1 MEKIT
6 RRTAV
11 CLFLSLL
18 LALGV
23 GLFAFRFFTSAHD
36 WVSFSG
42 NDHLYENGVLISGAI
57 TDRNGLLL
65 AEASNGGWDF
75 NDSYNVRVS
84 TLHAVGDGQGKIG
97 VGATNAFADKLSGYN
112 MITGSRTLFAGE
124 RRLYLTIDAGLCSR
138 AYQAMAGLNGCV
150 GLYDYTTGEILC
162 MVSAP
167 GYDPLSPPV
176 ISEGD
181 SSYDGVYINRF
192 LSSTFIPG
200 STMKIVTCAAAYDT
214 IDGVLQRDFLCEG
227 STDFQGHYITCPHAH
242 GDLILQTALTSSCN
256 TTFGRLAVEMG
267 PEVMR
272 EYVEKCGLTTS
283 YSVDGIHTRASTFN
297 FDTED
302 GYLAWSG
309 VGQGFD
315 QVNPCS
321 MMILCGAVANGGR
334 AAVPHLISKIT
345 TGEGLR
351 VSLYYNHS
359 TGRLLQS
366 DTASYLRQAMLDN
379 VSNSYGSYNFSG
391 LSVGAKTGT
400 AQSDDSSENN
410 AWFVGFCEDKDH
422 PYAFVVYLEGGGAGS
437 GQALQA
443 ASSLL
448 SAALELG
455 Y

>member
-6 RRTAV
+6 RRTIV

-23 GLFAFRFFTSAHD
+23 GLFVFRFVTQGGD
-36 WVSFSG
+36 WVSFAA
-42 NDHLYENGVLISGAI
+42 NDHLYQDGVLSSGTV
-57 TDRNGLLL
+57 TDRQGNLL
-65 AEASNGGWDF
+65 ARAEYGGWTYS
-75 NDSYNVRVS
+75 DSYLTRVS
-84 TLHAVGDGQGKIG
+84 TMHAVGDPQGK
-97 VGATNAFADKLSGYN
+97 VGTGAVTAFADKLSGYN
-112 MITGSRTLFAGE
+112 LITGTRTLFGGE
-124 RRLYLTIDAGLCSR
+124 RQLYMTLDAELCSR
-138 AYQAMAGLNGCV
+138 AYEAMQGLNGCV
-150 GLYDYTTGEILC
+150 GLYNYKNGELLC

-167 GYDPLSPPV
+167 TFDPADPPE
-176 ISEGD
+176 IGEGD
-181 SSYDGVYINRF
+181 SYYEGVYINRL

-214 IDGVLQRDFLCEG
+214 LDGVLQRDFYCDG
-227 STDFQGHYITCPHAH
+227 STDFDGHEITCPYAH
-242 GDLILQTALTSSCN
+242 GNMILQSALTSSCN
-256 TTFGRLAVEMG
+256 CVFGSLAVEMG
-267 PEVMR
+267 PEVMA
-272 EYVEKCGLTTS
+272 EYAEKCGLTDS
-283 YSVDGIHTRASTFN
+283 YSIDGIKTRASTFD

-315 QVNPCS
+315 QVNPCA
-321 MMILCGAVANGGR
+321 MMILCGAVANGGK

-351 VSLYYNHS
+351 VSLYYNHG

-366 DTASYLRQAMLDN
+366 ETADYLRQAMLDN
-379 VSNSYGSYNFSG
+379 VTYGYGSDNFYG

-410 AWFVGFCEDKDH
+410 AWFVGFCEDEDH

-437 GQALQA
+437 GMALQA
-443 ASSLL
+443 ASDLL
-448 SAALELG
+448 YYALELG